1 MNRLLNLVALMGA
14 AILATGCGGG
24 EEDKTI
30 PVAIVGP
37 ITGQYASFGQQMKS
51 GGEMAVA
58 DINAA
63 GGVLGKKLD
72 LATGDDACDPKQAV
86 AVANQM
92 TGNGVALVAGHYC
105 SGSSIPASKVY
116 AESDMV
122 QISPASTNPA
132 LTDNRAG
139 PNIYRVCGRDDQQGA
154 IAGAYLAKNFADKN
168 IAFVDDKTAYGKGL
182 AEETKKA
189 MNAAGKKEAMSEAIT
204 AGERDYSALVSKLK
218 QANIDVVYFGG
229 YHTEAG
235 LIIRQMRDQGMQT
248 ILMGGDALITQEFW
262 SITGDAGEGTLM
274 TFSPDPRKNPAAAEV
289 VKRFKDKGIEP
300 EGYVLYTYAAL
311 QAWKQAAE
319 KAKSVEKDDIIKA
332 LNDTEFDT
340 VIGKFKFNE
349 KGDPNLPPYAV
360 YRWSKGTYEQIDP
373 PASPPSG

>member
-1 MNRLLNLVALMGA
+1 MQRITGLLIALA
-14 AILATGCGGG
+14 ATLAVSGCGGG
-24 EEDKTI
+24 DDNTT
-30 PVAIVGP
+30 PVAVVGP
-37 ITGQYASFGQQMKS
+37 ITGQYASFGAQMKN

-58 DINAA
+58 DINEA

-72 LATGDDACDPKQAV
+72 LSIGDDACDPKQAV

-92 TGNGVALVAGHYC
+92 TAGGAKLVAGHYC

-116 AESDMV
+116 ADGDMV
-122 QISPASTNPA
+122 QISPASTNPTF
-132 LTDNRAG
+132 TDDRAG
-139 PNIYRVCGRDDQQGA
+139 PNIYRVCGRDDQQGG
-154 IAGAYLAKNFADKN
+154 IAGKYLATNFADKN

-182 AEETKKA
+182 AAETKKA
-189 MNAAGKKEAMSEAIT
+189 MGEAGKQAAMEESIT
-204 AGERDYSALVSKLK
+204 AGEKDYSALVSKLK
-218 QANIDVVYFGG
+218 QANIDVIYFGG

-235 LIIRQMRDQGMQT
+235 LIIRQMRDQGMST

-274 TFSPDPRKNPAAAEV
+274 TFSPDPRKNPAAADL

-319 KAKSVEKDDIIKA
+319 KAKSVERDEIVKA

-340 VIGKFKFNE
+340 VVGKFKFNE

-360 YRWSKGTYEQIDP
+360 YRWSNGTYDQIDP
-373 PASPPSG
+373 PAAAPAG

>member
-1 MNRLLNLVALMGA
+1 MQRIAGLFIALA
-14 AILATGCGGG
+14 AALAVSGCGGG
-24 EEDKTI
+24 DDNTT
-30 PVAIVGP
+30 PVAVVGP
-37 ITGQYASFGQQMKS
+37 MTGQYATFGAQMKN
-51 GGEMAVA
+51 GAEMAAA
-58 DINAA
+58 DINET

-72 LATGDDACDPKQAV
+72 LSVGDDACDPKQAV

-92 TGNGVALVAGHYC
+92 SGAGAKLIAGHYC

-116 AESDMV
+116 ADGDMV
-122 QISPASTNPA
+122 QISPASTNPTF
-132 LTDNRAG
+132 TDDRAG
-139 PNIYRVCGRDDQQGA
+139 PNIYRVCGRDDQQGGV
-154 IAGAYLAKNFADKN
+154 AGKYLAANFADKN

-182 AEETKKA
+182 AAETKKA
-189 MNAAGKKEAMSEAIT
+189 MGEAGKQAAMEESIT
-204 AGERDYSALVSKLK
+204 AGEKDYSALVSKLK

-235 LIIRQMRDQGMQT
+235 LIIRQMRDQGMNT

-274 TFSPDPRKNPAAAEV
+274 TFSPDPRKNPAAAEL

-319 KAKSVEKDDIIKA
+319 KAKSVEREEIVKA

-340 VIGKFKFNE
+340 VVGKFKFNE

-360 YRWSKGTYEQIDP
+360 YRWSNGTYEQIDASAA
-373 PASPPSG
+373 PAG